1 MAAII
6 SHIAKSS
13 DFQAEVILE
22 ASPYENWY
30 FISREAD
37 DGFEYYSAHDDQK
50 HVFFTPANDNIWN
63 WEMWTVEEYTPP
75 STKHTHPIL
84 KSSHGTYIYMDH
96 DSGFIWQTEDPSSCD
111 QDDLITLTI
120 TEMPEFEPSTDS
132 DDEEETDPALAK
144 ALILNRTRKLED
156 SEPTK
161 KPKKKT
167 PPPSDSDDESEPEP
181 PKKTKKPKKKTPP
194 PSDSDDESEPEPP
207 KKTKKPK
214 KKTPPPSDSD
224 DESEPEPPKKTKKP
238 KKTSDD
244 KPKRKPNIK
253 LMAFQAYCKDYR
265 PKVKEEHP
273 EAKLGEQQKVLG
285 DWWKDED
292 EEIHAKYEKIA
303 ERKAKE
309 SAQ

>member
-214 KKTPPPSDSD
+214 K
-224 DESEPEPPKKTKKP
+224 
-238 KKTSDD
+238 TSDD